1 MTTYTDLKARLN
13 YARRLYKA
21 TGIDGEHGAQ
31 MMTDAL
37 AAIEELEARN
47 QWQPIETAPK
57 NTEILVF
64 MDDEIYEAGLYTRDE
79 KREEWLFPMADY
91 HGCGCCSGN
100 NDHPTH
106 WMPLPQPPE
115 QGQ

>member
-1 MTTYTDLKARLN
+1 MDYTDLRARL
-13 YARRLYKA
+13 ALTHGDLQGRIDA
-21 TGIDGEHGAQ
+21 TKLQVISE
-31 MMTDAL
+31 AL
-37 AAIEELEARN
+37 AAIEELEGRN